1 MVPIELQQLREV
13 QPVVS
18 LPHISNHTLTTDFK
32 MPQNYPIAQCVSKG
46 AAYKTNTSIF
56 SFYWLHSYHRLSQ
69 NSPIE
74 ATTGANCFN
83 TYLIV
88 QELPALVH
96 WQEAPK
102 QLALFKERTQWENLA
117 AVSTKQNSRRWVWR
131 SQSLQAFT
139 KCKQLQ
145 INFNINF
152 ISSLQILSRYLN
164 QNQTNKNPQPTPQ
177 RNCMFAVF

>member
-13 QPVVS
+13 QSVVS
-18 LPHISNHTLTTDFK
+18 LPHISNHTLKTDFK

-83 TYLIV
+83 TYFIV

-96 WQEAPK
+96 WQKAPK
-102 QLALFKERTQWENLA
+102 QLAMSLKRELNERTWQLSAPSKIPEDWPREVRAYKHL
-117 AVSTKQNSRRWVWR
+117 QNVN
-131 SQSLQAFT
+131 
-139 KCKQLQ
+139 
-145 INFNINF
+145 NF
-152 ISSLQILSRYLN
+152 
-164 QNQTNKNPQPTPQ
+164 K
-177 RNCMFAVF
+177 